1 MESAAAISLALS
13 FYLLFLSST
22 LAESTS
28 PTRPRNGAHPSGTNH
43 KYSFLKDA
51 SRSPPAKQY
60 DYIIVGGGAA
70 GCALAATLSAK
81 HSVLLLE
88 RGGVPYG
95 VSTIER
101 VDGFHVNLLDY
112 DNYTSVAQGYR
123 SEDGVL
129 SHRGRVLGGGT
140 ALNAGFYTRASRAEV
155 AMFGWEPELVEQG
168 YRWVEAKVAFKPVV
182 PEWQA
187 ALKAAMIQSGVV
199 PDNGFTYE
207 HLVGSKVGGTIFDP
221 QGKRHTAADLL
232 EYATPANTRVLIH
245 ATVHK
250 VLFDPASV
258 KSGKPRAV
266 GVSYTDKLGGSH
278 TATLAPRGEVIVSSG
293 AVGSPQLLQLSGIG
307 PKSELSALGIP
318 LVLDHP
324 QVGQAMADNPNN
336 VFFSAGSTEQP
347 YSLVNVAG
355 ITEFG
360 SYIEELSAGQNTTG
374 LIQCFVQMLKDP
386 AKLVNPAY
394 LELVRSPPDFV
405 LPYLP
410 QLTYVVQ
417 KVSGPFSKG
426 FLRLKTTD
434 VRDNPIVRYNYYQ
447 HPRDLAVCVQ
457 AVKVISKTVRA
468 PAFHKFSYQKA
479 SQVPQNLA
487 FVLQAASGFI
497 PPADT
502 SNDTALAQY
511 CVDSVV
517 TIWHAHG
524 GCLVG
529 GVVDKEH
536 RVIGTEAL
544 RVIDISTFNS
554 TPGANPQAT
563 VMMLGRYMG
572 LRMMQQRKQEELE
585 AAGRE
590 H

>member
-1 MESAAAISLALS
+1 M
-13 FYLLFLSST
+13 
-22 LAESTS
+22 
-28 PTRPRNGAHPSGTNH
+28 
-43 KYSFLKDA
+43 
-51 SRSPPAKQY
+51 
-60 DYIIVGGGAA
+60 
-70 GCALAATLSAK
+70 AATLSAK

-386 AKLVNPAY
+386 AKL
-394 LELVRSPPDFV
+394 
-405 LPYLP
+405 
-410 QLTYVVQ
+410 

-457 AVKVISKTVRA
+457 AVKVISKT
-468 PAFHKFSYQKA
+468 
-479 SQVPQNLA
+479 
-487 FVLQAASGFI
+487 AASGFI

-563 VMMLGRYMG
+563 VMMLGR
-572 LRMMQQRKQEELE
+572 
-585 AAGRE
+585 
-590 H
+590 